1 MEGLLFL
8 KSLYIPYYIVWAF
21 ENFLGADKSPR
32 ETMNLALR
40 TTERTITE
48 SSRTTPTK
56 HEDYSENK

>member
-8 KSLYIPYYIVWAF
+8 ESPYIPYYTVWAF

-48 SSRTTPTK
+48 SSRTTPHQT
-56 HEDYSENK
+56 